1 MTNHFTTCLWFD
13 GAAEEAAAFYVTLMP
28 DSHVDK
34 AMRAPSDNPSSAE
47 GSVLVVEF
55 TMGGQK
61 FIALN
66 GGPMFKHSEA
76 VSFQIHTDDQAHT
89 DRLWDRIVSNG
100 GEESQCGWCKDR
112 WGLSWQITP
121 KRLTELV
128 ADPDPEVARR
138 VFQAMMTMR
147 KIDIAALDAAAEAQP
162 A

>member
-1 MTNHFTTCLWFD
+1 MSNPITTCLWFD
-13 GAAEEAAAFYVTLMP
+13 GTAEEAAAFYVTLMP

-34 AMRAPSDNPSSAE
+34 TMRAPSDNPSTSE
-47 GSVLVVEF
+47 GAVLVVEF
-55 TMGGQK
+55 TLDGQK
-61 FIALN
+61 FIGLN

-89 DRLWDRIVSNG
+89 DRLWDAIVSNG

-112 WGLSWQITP
+112 WGVSWQITP
-121 KRLTELV
+121 KRLTQLV

-138 VFQAMMTMR
+138 AFEAMMTMR
-147 KIDIAALDAAAEAQP
+147 KIDIAALEAAVAAQP